1 MSDKPSNPAPTPSAA
16 DPSMEEILASIRRI
30 LNEDEV
36 PAVPQA
42 GTEAPAGDDVLILE
56 AAMLVPS
63 DKPSPGVVE
72 AELEPEPI
80 APEAKAPR
88 QAMEAVTSPPQADP
102 FEQDAPADDLLA
114 PETAA
119 AAAFSIGSLVRT
131 LTAGRTTQ
139 VYAGGP
145 TLEDIV
151 RGELRPLLKQWL
163 DANLPPVVERLVRAE
178 IEKVVGRAVS

>member
-1 MSDKPSNPAPTPSAA
+1 
-16 DPSMEEILASIRRI
+16 MEEILASIRRI
-30 LNEDEV
+30 LNEDEA
-36 PAVPQA
+36 PAVPQTS
-42 GTEAPAGDDVLILE
+42 GEAPAGDDVLILE
-56 AAMLVPS
+56 AAMLVPT
-63 DKPSPGVVE
+63 DKPNPVA
-72 AELEPEPI
+72 AEVDVRPEPI

-102 FEQDAPADDLLA
+102 FEQDAPAADLIA

-131 LTAGRTTQ
+131 LGAGRATQ

-145 TLEDIV
+145 TLEDMV
-151 RGELRPLLKQWL
+151 RAELRPLLKQWL

>member
-1 MSDKPSNPAPTPSAA
+1 MTDKPANPAATPDAA

-36 PAVPQA
+36 PAAPPA
-42 GTEAPAGDDVLILE
+42 DGEAPTGDDVLILD
-56 AAMLVPS
+56 AAMLVPA
-63 DKPSPGVVE
+63 DKPKPGVVE
-72 AELEPEPI
+72 VEPESEPVR
-80 APEAKAPR
+80 PEAEAPR
-88 QAMEAVTSPPQADP
+88 QAMEAVTSPPQVDP
-102 FEQDAPADDLLA
+102 FEQDAPADDLIA

-131 LTAGRTTQ
+131 LAAGRSTQ

-145 TLEDIV
+145 TLEDMV
-151 RGELRPLLKQWL
+151 RAELRPLLKQWL

-178 IEKVVGRAVS
+178 IEKVVGRAIS